1 MHFIE
6 GTDSTFGPLFASREV
21 FDMEHIAAVL
31 LIVGCSG
38 NLDTCRELPA
48 PVPLYE
54 TSEDCQAARDPSVRL
69 FAGADEKVF
78 ATCVPVDP
86 AMEEEDAE
94 LVWDIQ
100 NDQLVASIEVPDVMV
115 ATNSRVTGDRSVT
128 HQ

>member
-1 MHFIE
+1 
-6 GTDSTFGPLFASREV
+6 
-21 FDMEHIAAVL
+21 MEHIAAVL

-38 NLDTCRELPA
+38 NLEACRELPA

-54 TSEDCQAARDPSVRL
+54 TAEDCESALGHSARL
-69 FAGADEKVF
+69 FAGADDKVF
-78 ATCVPVDP
+78 ATCVAVDP

-100 NDQLVASIEVPDVMV
+100 DDRLVASIEVPDVMV
-115 ATNSRVTGDRSVT
+115 ATNSRATGERSVT